1 MIRENQR
8 LFNIMNVVIDALIV
22 LFAVSIVNS
31 SIFTN
36 YTHLSFNHDYLS
48 QLVLYIFLIP
58 SYILFYYI
66 FGLYTPQRTNRSIFS
81 ESSKIL
87 RVIVVEFIFMSI
99 LLLLNVIHV
108 DAYYIV
114 SVLLLTFVLAAV
126 ERSLLR
132 LTLRKFRQ
140 EGFNIKYVLIIG
152 AGEVGARLA
161 DTISVNSYLGYKI
174 MGFLDDNVTGEIN
187 NVKVI
192 GKITDIEKIL
202 ARNLVDRV
210 IVSISP
216 RHYNVL
222 GQIIESCEKM
232 GVRADIVPDYYQYV
246 SSNFNV
252 ELIDDIPLI
261 SVRNLPL
268 DITFNRYIKRIFD
281 VVFVIVVSIIISPLL
296 ILVAIGVKLTSPGPV
311 IYKQERVGE
320 NGRVFMIYKFRSM
333 TIENE
338 YIDDQKWTQKND
350 PRVTNF
356 GKFIRRTSIDELPQF
371 YNILKGDMSL
381 IGPRPERPYFVRKFR
396 ESVPKYMIKHHV
408 RPGMAG
414 WAQINGYRGNTSI
427 VERIKY
433 DIFYVENWSIW
444 LDIKIFLRTIPMLL
458 FDQNAY

>member
-192 GKITDIEKIL
+192 GKIT

-281 VVFVIVVSIIISPLL
+281 VIFVIVVSIIISPLL

>member
-187 NVKVI
+187 NVNVI

-261 SVRNLPL
+261 SVR
-268 DITFNRYIKRIFD
+268 Y
-281 VVFVIVVSIIISPLL
+281 
-296 ILVAIGVKLTSPGPV
+296 
-311 IYKQERVGE
+311 
-320 NGRVFMIYKFRSM
+320 
-333 TIENE
+333 
-338 YIDDQKWTQKND
+338 
-350 PRVTNF
+350 
-356 GKFIRRTSIDELPQF
+356 
-371 YNILKGDMSL
+371 SL
-381 IGPRPERPYFVRKFR
+381 
-396 ESVPKYMIKHHV
+396 
-408 RPGMAG
+408 
-414 WAQINGYRGNTSI
+414 
-427 VERIKY
+427 
-433 DIFYVENWSIW
+433 
-444 LDIKIFLRTIPMLL
+444 
-458 FDQNAY
+458 

>member
-99 LLLLNVIHV
+99 LLLLNVIRV
-108 DAYYIV
+108 DPYYIV
-114 SVLLLTFVLAAV
+114 SILLVTFVLAAV

-296 ILVAIGVKLTSPGPV
+296 ILVAIGVKITSPGPV

-350 PRVTNF
+350 PRVTKF
-356 GKFIRRTSIDELPQF
+356 GKFIRKTSIDELPQF

>member
-281 VVFVIVVSIIISPLL
+281 VIFVIVVSIIISPLL

>member
-108 DAYYIV
+108 DPYYLV
-114 SVLLLTFVLAAV
+114 SILWVTFVLAAV

-281 VVFVIVVSIIISPLL
+281 VIFVIVVSIIISPLL

>member
-108 DAYYIV
+108 DPYYLV
-114 SVLLLTFVLAAV
+114 SILWVTFVLAAV

>member
-108 DAYYIV
+108 DPYYLV
-114 SVLLLTFVLAAV
+114 SILWVTFVLAAV

-161 DTISVNSYLGYKI
+161 DTIRVNSYLGYKI

-296 ILVAIGVKLTSPGPV
+296 ILVAMGVKLTSPGPV

>member
-8 LFNIMNVVIDALIV
+8 LFNMMNVVIDALIV

-31 SIFTN
+31 SIFTK
-36 YTHLSFNHDYLS
+36 YTHLFFNHDYLS

-87 RVIVVEFIFMSI
+87 RVIVVEFIFMSV
-99 LLLLNVIHV
+99 LLLLNVIRV

-114 SVLLLTFVLAAV
+114 SILLVTFVLAAV

-296 ILVAIGVKLTSPGPV
+296 ILVAMGVKLTSPGPV

-338 YIDDQKWTQKND
+338 YVDDQKWTQKND